1 VDIGPQEL
9 ILILLIVALFFGA
22 NKIPQLAKGMGQAV
36 TEFRRGVRGEEDPKP
51 SDEDTASS

>member
-36 TEFRRGVRGEEDPKP
+36 TEFRRGVNGEDDSRPDDDAQK
-51 SDEDTASS
+51 S